1 MGIPQKLSVFIDVYV
16 SEILETLFKRFLP
29 FECVE
34 SLYMFV
40 NKWSNMKERV
50 RTKLAKK
57 LACTVLIA
65 LASKKSSKL

>member
-40 NKWSNMKERV
+40 NK
-50 RTKLAKK
+50 
-57 LACTVLIA
+57 
-65 LASKKSSKL
+65 